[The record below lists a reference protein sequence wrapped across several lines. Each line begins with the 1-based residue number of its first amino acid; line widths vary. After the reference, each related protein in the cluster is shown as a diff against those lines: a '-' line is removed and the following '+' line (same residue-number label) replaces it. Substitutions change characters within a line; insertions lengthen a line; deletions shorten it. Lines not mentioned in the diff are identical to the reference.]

1 MTNLK
6 VSGLLSMSN
15 FAHASSTKEHEDND
29 DYHGKFR
36 RSAEQNFE
44 IGTWII
50 KVRSADSNFITA

>member
-1 MTNLK
+1 
-6 VSGLLSMSN
+6 MSDPLCMSDLV
-15 FAHASSTKEHEDND
+15 HASSTKGHEDND